1 MSTKDYVVVWIK
13 QSIRDQKHGLTNNLP
28 IYFSWSALCFMVL
41 VFLVKQRH
49 KINLFW
55 QSVKISFDIKWNV
68 CLFQSKKCIV
78 VKPWNEIK
86 CYFMI
91 KVLWALLQKHSWNLL
106 QTHFFLLNYFEDVTW
121 WIKYELACHFI
132 HTLFRKKKKEKNQEI
147 TFWLG
152 RKPNKSPLFRTC
164 GLRFKRRAI
173 LENLHNSFIPQASS
187 KQASHL
193 FTLQTVWSINIWAK
207 IILVTLY
214 FLIQRGSVQTST
226 GAFIQ

>member
-1 MSTKDYVVVWIK
+1 MCESNKVLAIKSMALQIIYQFIFPGQLYVLWFWSSRWSKDI
-13 QSIRDQKHGLTNNLP
+13 
-28 IYFSWSALCFMVL
+28 
-41 VFLVKQRH
+41 

-55 QSVKISFDIKWNV
+55 QTVKISFDMKWNV

-78 VKPWNEIK
+78 VKPCNEIK

-132 HTLFRKKKKEKNQEI
+132 HTLFRKKKRKNQEI
-147 TFWLG
+147 IFWLG
-152 RKPNKSPLFRTC
+152 NKPNKSPLFRTC
-164 GLRFKRRAI
+164 GLRFKRHAI
-173 LENLHNSFIPQASS
+173 LENLNNSFIPQASS

-193 FTLQTVWSINIWAK
+193 FILQTVWSINIWAK